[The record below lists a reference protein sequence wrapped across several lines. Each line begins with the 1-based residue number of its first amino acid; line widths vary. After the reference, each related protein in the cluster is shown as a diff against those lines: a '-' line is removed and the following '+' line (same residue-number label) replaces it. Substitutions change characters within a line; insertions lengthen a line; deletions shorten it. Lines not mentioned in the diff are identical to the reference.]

1 MEEELKKLKNLFEK
15 GLISKE
21 VYDIKQSEV
30 MLDFEKNIK
39 IQDSTEMFSVKDNEE
54 VLMSLSGSHYFD
66 DDLIGHNNLLEVTDR
81 TFHLARKWNSKA
93 MVAKDEIQ
101 IRPVTEIY
109 TVIDYLKESDLV
121 EKIIIVP
128 EQNIKK
134 LSDIPSI
141 KTIVE
146 STGSFDKKFK
156 KGKDGE
162 EYEVN
167 NFILVIPVHK
177 IDKIN
182 ISEVDTSEISGFKN
196 LVGTWTGA
204 NISPRKHFENYRVI
218 DVYGNGFFKSETE
231 DFKEVSFKFRT
242 MSNLLKTLD
251 EDVFITLF
259 GNKAHH
265 DKSNKIRLSDIK
277 NLMPKDI
284 MNRSGFLDFS

>member
-1 MEEELKKLKNLFEK
+1 MEEELKKLKDLFEK

-30 MLDFEKNIK
+30 MLDFEKNIE

-54 VLMSLSGSHYFD
+54 VLMCLSGSHYFD
-66 DDLIGHNNLLEVTDR
+66 DDLIGHNNLLEVTV
-81 TFHLARKWNSKA
+81 FPFSLSKKKA
-93 MVAKDEIQ
+93 MVAKNEIQ
-101 IRPVTEIY
+101 IRRVSALY
-109 TVIDYLKESDLV
+109 TGIDAHLKENGL

-128 EQNIKK
+128 EQNVKNH
-134 LSDIPSI
+134 SEIPSI

-156 KGKDGE
+156 KGNEGE
-162 EYEVN
+162 EFEVN
-167 NFILVIPVHK
+167 NFILVIPVNK

-182 ISEVDTSEISGFKN
+182 ISELDTSEISGFKN
-196 LVGTWTGA
+196 FVGTWTA
-204 NISPRKHFENYRVI
+204 ASISPKKDFEDYRVL
-218 DVYGNGFFKSETE
+218 DVYGNGFIKSEAE

-242 MSNLLKTLD
+242 ISSLLKTLD
-251 EDVFITLF
+251 DNVFVTLF

-277 NLMPKDI
+277 KLMPKDI
-284 MNRSGFLDFS
+284 MNR

>member
-30 MLDFEKNIK
+30 MLDFEKNIE

-54 VLMSLSGSHYFD
+54 VLMCLSGSHYFD
-66 DDLIGHNNLLEVTDR
+66 DDLIGHNNLLQVTV
-81 TFHLARKWNSKA
+81 FPFSLSKKKA

-101 IRPVTEIY
+101 IRPVSALY
-109 TVIDYLKESDLV
+109 TGIDAHLKENGL

-128 EQNIKK
+128 EQNVKNH
-134 LSDIPSI
+134 SDIPSI

-156 KGKDGE
+156 KGNKGE

-167 NFILVIPVHK
+167 NFILVIPVNK

-182 ISEVDTSEISGFKN
+182 ISELDTSEISGFKN
-196 LVGTWTGA
+196 LMGTWT
-204 NISPRKHFENYRVI
+204 NLSISPRKDFDDFRVL

-251 EDVFITLF
+251 DDVFITLF

-265 DKSNKIRLSDIK
+265 DKSNKIKLSEIE

-284 MNRSGFLDFS
+284 KNR